1 MESLEICSYLRPER
15 VLYLKT
21 ADKEQAIE
29 LLLDL
34 ICRDEKIIDPQKIR
48 HAIWERE
55 KSMSTGIGEGIAIPH
70 ARSKAATDFVVAFAL
85 VQEGL
90 DFEALDG
97 KPVNV
102 IFMIVA
108 NDTQDKK
115 YVRLLSRLMLRMKNT
130 ELITNLLSCK
140 DSSELYKVLVESK

>member
-85 VQEGL
+85 VREGL
-90 DFEALDG
+90 NFEALDG

>member
-21 ADKEQAIE
+21 ADKEQVME

-85 VQEGL
+85 VKEGL

-140 DSSELYKVLVESK
+140 DSSELYKILVESK

>member
-85 VQEGL
+85 VKEGL
-90 DFEALDG
+90 NFEALDG

>member
-21 ADKEQAIE
+21 ADKEQVME
-29 LLLDL
+29 LLVDL
-34 ICRDEKIIDPQKIR
+34 ICRDEKIIDSRKIR

-85 VQEGL
+85 VKEGL
-90 DFEALDG
+90 NFEALDG

>member
-85 VQEGL
+85 VKEGL

>member
-15 VLYLKT
+15 VLYLDS
-21 ADKEQAIE
+21 ADKKQAMEQLLE
-29 LLLDL
+29 LL
-34 ICRDEKIIDPQKIR
+34 CRDDSILDPQKVR
-48 HAIWERE
+48 QAIWDRE

-70 ARSKAATDFVVAFAL
+70 ARSKAVTDFVVAFAL
-85 VQEGL
+85 VKNGL
-90 DFEALDG
+90 DFEAIDG
-97 KPVNV
+97 KPVKV

-130 ELITNLLSCK
+130 ELIDQLLNCR
-140 DSSELYKVLVESK
+140 DASELYRVLVESK